1 MDLPGISL
9 LRAGKPLRLA
19 ALVAAMA
26 LIAAALLWEGGTRP
40 AVVTLAPKQIA
51 VVAPKLL
58 GLPLTNAAL
67 KTLTSKQVS
76 AVSPTILG
84 VPVADAGLEV
94 PAPRQMPA
102 EAAAIPHRP
111 VASANPLVLTSRE
124 IAVAAPGTL
133 GFPRSSAHLAAV
145 SVREIA
151 GKAPNIL
158 GFHSASAN
166 LSPVPLDS
174 SLEIKEPWDVLPPDK
189 GALFL
194 FVPSVALDRVVIVRD
209 EIGRVLDS
217 IDAKSGSPLL
227 RQYRLDP
234 GTYELNLKGFA
245 AVVVTIKSGKRATI
259 QLSQSGVSVSYK
271 RSQTWEPLVGPLR
284 DSGSEIGPRS
294 ISSAEK
300 VLNFTAELPGRHQP
314 DVHLSDSL
322 NLR

>member
-9 LRAGKPLRLA
+9 LRAGKLLWPA
-19 ALVAAMA
+19 AFVAAMA
-26 LIAAALLWEGGTRP
+26 LIAATLLWKGGTRP

-51 VVAPKLL
+51 VVAPRLL
-58 GLPLTNAAL
+58 GLPLTNATLKAL
-67 KTLTSKQVS
+67 TPRQIS
-76 AVSPTILG
+76 AVAPTILG
-84 VPVADAGLEV
+84 VPVANAGLVV
-94 PAPRQMPA
+94 PTPRHLPA
-102 EAAAIPHRP
+102 EAPAIPRRP

-124 IAVAAPGTL
+124 IAAAAPNTL
-133 GFPRSSAHLAAV
+133 GFPRSSAILAAV

-151 GKAPNIL
+151 GTAPNIL
-158 GFHSASAN
+158 GFPSASAS

-174 SLEIKEPWDVLPPDK
+174 SLELKEPWDVLPPDK

-194 FVPSVALDRVVIVRD
+194 FVPSVAADRVVVVRD

-259 QLSQSGVSVSYK
+259 QLSQSGVNVSYK
-271 RSQTWEPLVGPLR
+271 RSQTWDPLVGPLR
-284 DSGSEIGPRS
+284 DSGSDIGPRN
-294 ISSAEK
+294 ISPAEN

-314 DVHLSDSL
+314 DLHLSDSL
-322 NLR
+322 DLR